1 MTKVK
6 RAVFTALAMVACGI
20 ALQSAINLYCKLVVL
35 VAQALGLG
43 A

>member
-6 RAVFTALAMVACGI
+6 RAVLTALAMVACGF
-20 ALQSAINLYCKLVVL
+20 AFQSAINLYCRLVVL
-35 VAQALGLG
+35 AAHALGLG